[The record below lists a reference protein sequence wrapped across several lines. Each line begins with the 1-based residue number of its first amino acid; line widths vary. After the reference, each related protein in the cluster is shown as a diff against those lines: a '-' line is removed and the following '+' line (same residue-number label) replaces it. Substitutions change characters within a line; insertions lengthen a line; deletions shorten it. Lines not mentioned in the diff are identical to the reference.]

1 MNKNIKTEFKI
12 DKFVDYAG
20 IEREFILA
28 AVSVPLSSK
37 AYVYVL
43 DPKSY
48 VKYNDDNSIYVDDY
62 YAVPTE
68 KYLLIGI
75 SVRNA
80 EDKYDEEIG
89 KRIAVGKALKGK
101 GKQIY
106 ASHAGLI
113 NTKMVQALL
122 EQEAEYF
129 KRDPQSYIA
138 GYRNAEKRWK
148 EKRGQLLGA

>member
-20 IEREFILA
+20 VEREFILA
-28 AVSVPLSSK
+28 AVSVPLPLK
-37 AYVYVL
+37 ADVYVP
-43 DPKSY
+43 DPESY
-48 VKYNDDNSIYVDDY
+48 IKYGDSFAYFDDF
-62 YAVPTE
+62 AVPTE

-75 SVRNA
+75 SVRNV

-148 EKRGQLLGA
+148 EKRGQLLNA

>member
-20 IEREFILA
+20 VEREFILA
-28 AVSVPLSSK
+28 AVSVPLPFSIDLVIPDYENCLK
-37 AYVYVL
+37 CNGYFT
-43 DPKSY
+43 
-48 VKYNDDNSIYVDDY
+48 YNNDIMIP
-62 YAVPTE
+62 AE

-89 KRIAVGKALKGK
+89 KRIAVGKALKFK
-101 GKQIY
+101 GKQLIV
-106 ASHAGLI
+106 SHAGLV

>member
-1 MNKNIKTEFKI
+1 MNKNFKVEFKI
-12 DKFVDYAG
+12 DKFIDFAG

-28 AVSVPLSSK
+28 AVSVPIPWKDHIWIPDVDSII
-37 AYVYVL
+37 
-43 DPKSY
+43 DREWEDD
-48 VKYNDDNSIYVDDY
+48 VKVDM
-62 YAVPTE
+62 E

-80 EDKYDEEIG
+80 VDKYDEEIG
-89 KRIAVGKALKGK
+89 KRIAVGKALKLK
-101 GKQIY
+101 GKQII

-138 GYRNAEKRWK
+138 GYNDAKRKW
-148 EKRGQLLGA
+148 EQKREQSGS

>member
-20 IEREFILA
+20 VEREFILA
-28 AVSVPLSSK
+28 AVSVPLPSDK
-37 AYVYVL
+37 TFVYIP
-43 DPKSY
+43 DPDSY
-48 VKYNDDNSIYVDDY
+48 TNTFYLTDIAASL
-62 YAVPTE
+62 E
-68 KYLLIGI
+68 KYLFIGMSI
-75 SVRNA
+75 RNP

>member
-12 DKFVDYAG
+12 DKFKDYTG
-20 IEREFILA
+20 TEREFILA
-28 AVSVPLSSK
+28 AVSVPI
-37 AYVYVL
+37 VGDFRMFGPDIE
-43 DPKSY
+43 DPEY
-48 VKYNDDNSIYVDDY
+48 DEIRL
-62 YAVPTE
+62 PFE

-80 EDKYDEEIG
+80 DDTYDEEIG
-89 KRIAVGKALKGK
+89 KKIAVGKAMKMK
-101 GKQIY
+101 GKQIMFSY
-106 ASHAGLI
+106 AGLV
-113 NTKMVQALL
+113 NTKVVKALL

-148 EKRGQLLGA
+148 EKLKEA

>member
-20 IEREFILA
+20 VEREFILA
-28 AVSVPLSSK
+28 AVSVPLPRQ
-37 AYVYVL
+37 AFVYI
-43 DPKSY
+43 PNPNSY
-48 VKYNDDNSIYVDDY
+48 DNMFYLEDL
-62 YAVPTE
+62 ATPLE
-68 KYLLIGI
+68 KYLFIGMSI
-75 SVRNA
+75 RNP

-148 EKRGQLLGA
+148 EKQKLASSQGV

>member
-20 IEREFILA
+20 VEREFILA
-28 AVSVPLSSK
+28 AVSVPLPTETCIFMPEPDSYNGVFYSNN
-37 AYVYVL
+37 VYVDL
-43 DPKSY
+43 
-48 VKYNDDNSIYVDDY
+48 
-62 YAVPTE
+62 E
-68 KYLLIGI
+68 KYLFIGMSI
-75 SVRNA
+75 RNP

-101 GKQIY
+101 GKQLY

-148 EKRGQLLGA
+148 EKRGQLLDA

>member
-28 AVSVPLSSK
+28 AVSVPLPSK
-37 AYVYVL
+37 AYVYVP
-43 DPKSY
+43 DPESY
-48 VKYNDDNSIYVDDY
+48 TKYNDNFVYADD

-68 KYLLIGI
+68 KYLLIGM

-148 EKRGQLLGA
+148 EKRGQLLDA

>member
-1 MNKNIKTEFKI
+1 MPEPDSYNGVFYSNN
-12 DKFVDYAG
+12 
-20 IEREFILA
+20 
-28 AVSVPLSSK
+28 
-37 AYVYVL
+37 VYVDL
-43 DPKSY
+43 
-48 VKYNDDNSIYVDDY
+48 
-62 YAVPTE
+62 E
-68 KYLLIGI
+68 KYLFIGMSI
-75 SVRNA
+75 RNP

-89 KRIAVGKALKGK
+89 KRIAVGKALNGK
-101 GKQIY
+101 GKQLY

-148 EKRGQLLGA
+148 EKRGQLLDA

>member
-1 MNKNIKTEFKI
+1 MNKNFKVEFKI
-12 DKFVDYAG
+12 DTFVDFAG

-28 AVSVPLSSK
+28 AVSVP
-37 AYVYVL
+37 V
-43 DPKSY
+43 PW
-48 VKYNDDNSIYVDDY
+48 NDHHIWIPDIDSIIDRQWEDDTRIN
-62 YAVPTE
+62 AE

-80 EDKYDEEIG
+80 ADKYDEEIG
-89 KRIAVGKALKGK
+89 KRIAVGKALKLK
-101 GKQIY
+101 GKQII

-138 GYRNAEKRWK
+138 GYNDAKRKW
-148 EKRGQLLGA
+148 EQKREQSGN